1 MVRKMSFIRF
11 GSLGKITMFRLNY
24 RYFFRV
30 KTAKELKS
38 CPKKKFYALSLCG
51 GRPLI
56 RKEIMARNK
65 VLHQMDGAL
74 NINQ

>member
-1 MVRKMSFIRF
+1 MS
-11 GSLGKITMFRLNY
+11 
-24 RYFFRV
+24 
-30 KTAKELKS
+30 
-38 CPKKKFYALSLCG
+38 KKKFYALSLCV